1 MLSDQIKNLIEWR
14 TRIVTVV
21 ALTLTISRVVERTRT
36 DVAWPTRTLGRST
49 YKRRLGVDV
58 VAQHVTTVDGH
69 PYIPIVGID
78 LGAGS
83 GSESFDGEGV
93 VLSLDASDRLNAD

>member
-1 MLSDQIKNLIEWR
+1 
-14 TRIVTVV
+14 
-21 ALTLTISRVVERTRT
+21 
-36 DVAWPTRTLGRST
+36 
-49 YKRRLGVDV
+49 LGVDV